1 LLSELDPQVKAL
13 LEQFQANAAQH
24 PAPTTSLS
32 PEEKVAAARQLVS
45 TSAILGYRAEPV
57 LRSEDFDIPSPAG
70 KVRVRLYVPHT
81 EEPLPIAAPAMVYYH
96 GGGFVAGDLESH
108 DTLLRAL
115 ANRAQCIVFSV
126 AYRLAPENP
135 YPAANDDAWTALRWV
150 VDHASEIGVDP
161 QRLTVGGDS
170 AGGLLAAWVAQK
182 AAKDGPV
189 LRLQVLLYPNLDA
202 TTSKPSWKALGT
214 GAYLVSHAQMI
225 EWYDAYLP
233 QGINRTAPEVSPLFA
248 TDLTGVAPAFIMT
261 ADHDPLRDEG
271 DEYAAKLKAANV
283 AVDHNCWPGM
293 VHGLASLAGVLDAG
307 KVLIDQTGAALRKTF
322 QTQHK
327 NSVVLRP

>member
-1 LLSELDPQVKAL
+1 MLNELDPQVKAL

-24 PAPTTSLS
+24 SAPAAPLSAKEKIIALRQMMGASAALRYPSESVSRTEYFAIPGPTG
-32 PEEKVAAARQLVS
+32 K
-45 TSAILGYRAEPV
+45 
-57 LRSEDFDIPSPAG
+57 IP
-70 KVRVRLYVPHT
+70 VRLYVPHT
-81 EEPLPIAAPAMVYYH
+81 IMLSTARGIREDLLPIAAPVLVYYH

-108 DTLLRAL
+108 DSLLWAL
-115 ANRAQCIVFSV
+115 ANRSQCLVISV

-135 YPAANDDAWTALRWV
+135 YPAANDDAWAALIWV
-150 VDHASEIGVDP
+150 ADHAADIGADP
-161 QRLTVGGDS
+161 KRVAVGGDS

-182 AAKDGPV
+182 AAKNGPR
-189 LRLQVLLYPNLDA
+189 LRLQVLLDPNLDA
-202 TTSKPSWKALGT
+202 STSRPSWKELGT

-271 DEYAAKLKAANV
+271 DL
-283 AVDHNCWPGM
+283 
-293 VHGLASLAGVLDAG
+293 S
-307 KVLIDQTGAALRKTF
+307 
-322 QTQHK
+322 
-327 NSVVLRP
+327 